1 MNGKKV
7 GFIGVGLMGWG
18 MARNVLGKGFDLMV
32 MAHNKRQAVDDLV
45 QRGARE
51 AKSPAEIARWADFV
65 VLCVT
70 GTPQVNDL
78 IYRDDGLLAGAHD
91 GLTIIDTSTCEP
103 DATERLYKDLATHGV
118 SLIDAPLSRT
128 PDQAWS
134 GELTSFVGG
143 SNELVEHCRP
153 VIETWASVIIATG
166 AGVGS
171 AHAIKLVNN
180 LVSIGYAA
188 LWSECYAMVRKLEM
202 KPAVFREIV
211 SNSGMNCANFQNFSK
226 YVCDGDPNGHKFSL
240 ANCLKDMSY
249 YERLASTHKAAT
261 PMSDGALLMLRVG
274 HSMGLGDHYMGEFYD
289 ILARLNGLPDGAT
302 DH

>member
-1 MNGKKV
+1 MTGKKV

-18 MARNVLGKGFDLMV
+18 MARNVLAKGFELTV
-32 MAHNKRQAVDDLV
+32 MAHHKRQAIDDLV

-51 AKSPAEIARWADFV
+51 VQTPSEIARTADFV

-70 GTPQVNDL
+70 GTPQVEDL

-103 DATERLYKDLATHGV
+103 DATERLYNDLATYGV
-118 SLIDAPLSRT
+118 TLVDAPLSRT

-143 SNELVEHCRP
+143 PDELVERCRP
-153 VIETWASVIIATG
+153 IIETWASVIIPTG

-188 LWSECYAMVRKLEM
+188 LWSECYAMVGKLGME
-202 KPAVFREIV
+202 PAVFREIV

-240 ANCLKDMSY
+240 ANCLKDLSY
-249 YERLASTHKAAT
+249 YERLASAQGAAT
-261 PMSDGALLMLRVG
+261 PMSDGALLMLRIG
-274 HSMGLGDHYMGEFYD
+274 HSLGLGDRYMGEFYD
-289 ILARLNGLPDGAT
+289 ILARVNGLPDGAAGR
-302 DH
+302 